1 MESVPTAPPAEAPA
15 RPRVRTV
22 ALAGN
27 PNVGKTTLFNAL
39 TGSHQKVANYPGVTV
54 ERKSGRLAGLANG
67 QSVEVID
74 LPGTYSLSPKSVDE
88 RVAFDALVG
97 RIPGEPA
104 PDVVVCVADATNL
117 ERNLYLVTQVLDL
130 GLPVVVALNMTD
142 AADEAGI
149 AVDADRLAERLGVPV
164 VPIAARTKSGI
175 DALRRAVLSPPPP
188 ARAVPWQAMPAV
200 EAAVGPL
207 IEALGEEAPDVPPAR
222 RRFEALGALTADP
235 LLAPWETR
243 APRFRQSVERA
254 RADLEQR
261 NVPYKMAEMTG
272 RYGWISP
279 VAADVVS
286 RTAHADERTL
296 SDKIDA
302 VVTHRVWGPLIF
314 GGVLLLV
321 FQAVFTWAV
330 PAMDAIEWLVGAT
343 GDGLR
348 VVLPDGPVEDALVE
362 GALSGVGNVLVFLP
376 QILLLFFF
384 LGIMEDTG
392 YLARTAFI
400 MDRAM
405 RRVGL
410 SGASVVPMLSAYACA
425 IPGIMAARTLA
436 DERDRIVTIMV
447 VPLQGCSA
455 RLPVY
460 VLFIAA
466 FVPTGTLFGVFG
478 YQGLMM
484 TGLYVLG
491 TVMAFVAAF
500 VLRTFVF
507 KGEGSSFVM
516 ELPPYRMPQP
526 KYLWRRMVD
535 RSKVFVVRA
544 GKIIFALSLVLWVLA
559 SYPKVEPPPELA
571 ARAASADAAVEDATE
586 ALVRIDIGG
595 RPELAETE
603 RGSIE
608 SALEAADAE
617 RLVVQNEIAG
627 YQVRNS
633 LIGRFG
639 HALEPVMRPLGFD
652 WKISAGIVA
661 SFAAR
666 EVIVSALA
674 TIYSAGADA
683 DEGSLALRD
692 AIKADTYPDGT
703 PVFTPLVAV
712 SLMVFFVFAL
722 QCMSTLAIARR
733 ELNSWVWPAVM
744 WGYMFVLAYGF
755 SFVIYQGGKLLGLG

>member
-330 PAMDAIEWLVGAT
+330 PAMDVIEWLVGAT

-376 QILLLFFF
+376 QILLLFLF

-392 YLARTAFI
+392 YMTRGRRSSWTGL
-400 MDRAM
+400 M
-405 RRVGL
+405 RRRRAL
-410 SGASVVPMLSAYACA
+410 SGASDRAAALERVRMRDPRRSWPRGRSTTSATASSPSWLTPLAWRARRGSRSTPCLSPRSCQRRA
-425 IPGIMAARTLA
+425 PF
-436 DERDRIVTIMV
+436 
-447 VPLQGCSA
+447 SA
-455 RLPVY
+455 S
-460 VLFIAA
+460 
-466 FVPTGTLFGVFG
+466 FG
-478 YQGLMM
+478 YQGL
-484 TGLYVLG
+484 
-491 TVMAFVAAF
+491 
-500 VLRTFVF
+500 R
-507 KGEGSSFVM
+507 
-516 ELPPYRMPQP
+516 
-526 KYLWRRMVD
+526 
-535 RSKVFVVRA
+535 
-544 GKIIFALSLVLWVLA
+544 
-559 SYPKVEPPPELA
+559 
-571 ARAASADAAVEDATE
+571 
-586 ALVRIDIGG
+586 
-595 RPELAETE
+595 
-603 RGSIE
+603 
-608 SALEAADAE
+608 
-617 RLVVQNEIAG
+617 
-627 YQVRNS
+627 
-633 LIGRFG
+633 
-639 HALEPVMRPLGFD
+639 
-652 WKISAGIVA
+652 
-661 SFAAR
+661 
-666 EVIVSALA
+666 
-674 TIYSAGADA
+674 
-683 DEGSLALRD
+683 
-692 AIKADTYPDGT
+692 
-703 PVFTPLVAV
+703 
-712 SLMVFFVFAL
+712 
-722 QCMSTLAIARR
+722 
-733 ELNSWVWPAVM
+733 
-744 WGYMFVLAYGF
+744 
-755 SFVIYQGGKLLGLG
+755 